1 MLLKNI
7 VHKVI
12 RNIEL
17 KGYPKTN
24 KVKYIENDKNVEK
37 YKHSVNDSELLRIV
51 EAIDSQNVFIE
62 TYGNRKLKYVAGIIS
77 LNIRY
82 NIPKY
87 EVSKENEGILILEHW
102 QWVNVNE
109 DKTDDEG
116 EPLKPKY
123 ELLQC
128 FDDDKNKIP
137 TVERFKRLIVGSS
150 HTRGKKALFVRE
162 DLFEKVNTI
171 LLGGIDQYREING
184 YPYYKKGYAKWSSYY
199 GLPSTDSKAVN
210 YVPNIVVVD
219 DFKRKVVDTFDTVI
233 QTKSINP
240 NWKDGDD
247 EKDKYIKKYDVKSND
262 NREFNPDGGGI
273 MPFDGAGLVSVECAK
288 VWSNELEI
296 KNKYDNAY
304 IPAAFQIR
312 AIPGIKGNL
321 YTFDIK
327 TFAEENGWIITD
339 IKGKKHDLCGESV
352 DIILTVSQAKFI
364 GLFDNDITLWREV
377 FDKPVVFYK
386 KNENGENTDEIEC
399 SYKRTFNISE
409 YSDDVCDLKKQM
421 LTAYQHLLTVDLD
434 ENDIEPFIE
443 KTINMFKNI
452 SCDVNEFLR
461 FRSCTAD
468 GEQGRKKDW
477 ERIPPYY
484 RAAYYASD
492 ENKPIIFADDYFKR
506 KVKADIDGI
515 RNRILSGKLYIT
527 GNYQVLTPDIYGLAQ
542 YAFGKRGDEVTGL
555 LNSEEIYSNW
565 WIYQNNRASKKETDK
580 DEFICDELAL
590 IRNPHIYMEA
600 RTAKMV
606 SPDNK
611 DRYDLIRK
619 WFIYQTTGIVTDS
632 YSTIPL
638 ALGTA
643 DFDGDHI
650 ATTNS
655 KEYIK
660 AVNKARK
667 EGKGNTVDIQ
677 YVDNTH
683 EKDQCEKEL
692 PDVTDIKKLMEFD
705 VLAYRNNI
713 GSVIDRVSNLW
724 GIAQTKEN
732 CQKIRKYIEIMDI
745 VGQLTIDA
753 AKTGEFEPIPND
765 IERFLRANKILKPY
779 FMKYLQKNEQ
789 RLKNELDGIE
799 NAEFFECGD
808 DVVNNQLKFSNDDVN
823 LNRICHKL
831 EESILDVDIKV
842 VENEFDIEKF
852 LKIFLT
858 QKPSETSELYINLRD
873 KLGELIEESN
883 TIYKQLSDCDYSDE
897 SKAKRLSHYQYFYI
911 NARSELLNICRLSQE
926 KSINKV
932 LNCIVYMCYREP
944 EFMDNDSAKNI
955 LWNCFEEEMIERAKG
970 NYSDNDIDL
979 SGIAEKIDKTRKLKS
994 NKLAKYQKKRQFH
1007 IVELENKNK
1016 EYSPIIVREADLKRI
1031 YDVVSDEELQ
1041 KNKISIKHKEELQK
1055 LYGVLMVI
1063 SKYMESD
1070 RPVGKQKVM
1079 HHFVN
1084 PITIHDNRN
1093 NGLNFSNIAKLCSY
1107 SEYQRKN
1114 LKSRLKE
1121 LYMLNAIEI
1130 KQNEM
1135 HNIKF
1140 TVLYDVINPKDYDSS
1155 LVDMENYESACY
1167 EIILELCKNEKN
1179 EKVS

>member
-24 KVKYIENDKNVEK
+24 KVKYIENDKNVAK
-37 YKHSVNDSELLRIV
+37 YKHSVNDSELLRMI

-62 TYGNRKLKYVAGIIS
+62 QYGNRKLKYIAGIVS
-77 LNIRY
+77 VNTGY

-87 EVSKENEGILILEHW
+87 EVSKENNGILILEHW
-102 QWVNVNE
+102 KWVNVNE
-109 DKTDDEG
+109 DKTDDKG

-128 FDDDKNKIP
+128 FDDDNKQIP
-137 TVERFKRLIVGSS
+137 TVERFKRVIVGSS
-150 HTRGKKALFVRE
+150 HTRGKKALFIRE
-162 DLFEKVNTI
+162 DLFDKVDII
-171 LLGGIDQYREING
+171 LLGGIDQYKEING
-184 YPYYKKGYAKWSSYY
+184 YPRYKKGYAKWSSYY

-240 NWKDGDD
+240 DWKEGDD
-247 EKDKYIKKYDVKSND
+247 KKNKYIKKYDVKQND
-262 NREFNPDGGGI
+262 KREFNPDGGGI
-273 MPFDGAGLVSVECAK
+273 MPFDGAGLISIECAEK
-288 VWSNELEI
+288 WSKELEI
-296 KNKYDNAY
+296 KNKYGDAY

-327 TFAEENGWIITD
+327 TFAEENGWVITD
-339 IKGKKHDLCGESV
+339 IKGKKHDLREESV
-352 DIILTVSQAKFI
+352 DIILTASQAKFI
-364 GLFDNDITLWREV
+364 GMFDNDIALWRKV

-386 KNENGENTDEIEC
+386 KNENGEYTDEIEC

-434 ENDIEPFIE
+434 KDDIEPFIQKTVDMFE
-443 KTINMFKNI
+443 KI
-452 SCDVNEFLR
+452 SCDVSEFLR
-461 FRSCTAD
+461 FRSCTTD
-468 GEQGRKKDW
+468 GEQGRKRDW

-492 ENKPIIFADDYFKR
+492 ENKSIIFVDDYFKR
-506 KVKADIDGI
+506 KVKDDINGI

-555 LNSEEIYSNW
+555 LKSEEIYSNW
-565 WIYQNNRASKKETDK
+565 WICQNQKSSKKEAEK
-580 DEFICDELAL
+580 DEFKCDELAL

-606 SPDNK
+606 SHNDK
-611 DRYDLIRK
+611 YRYNLIRK
-619 WFIYQTTGIVTDS
+619 WFKYQTTGIVTDS

-677 YVDNTH
+677 YVDDTH
-683 EKDQCEKEL
+683 ENGQCEKEL

-724 GIAQTKEN
+724 GIIQTEKN
-732 CQKIRKYIEIMDI
+732 CQEIRKYIEIMDI

-753 AKTGEFEPIPND
+753 AKTGEFEPIPTD
-765 IERFLRANKILKPY
+765 IESYLRTKKVLKPY

-789 RLKNELDGIE
+789 KLKDEQDGIE

-808 DVVNNQLKFSNDDVN
+808 DIVNKQLKFLDDDVN

-831 EESILDVDIKV
+831 EEKILNVDINVAKK
-842 VENEFDIEKF
+842 EFDVEKF

-858 QKPSETSELYINLRD
+858 QKPSETSELYINLRE
-873 KLGELIEESN
+873 KLGELMEESN
-883 TIYKQLSDCDYSDE
+883 IVYKQLSDCDYSDE
-897 SKAKRLSHYQYFYI
+897 SKTKRLSHYQYFYI
-911 NARSELLNICRLSQE
+911 NARTELLNICRLSHE

-944 EFMDNDSAKNI
+944 EFLDNDSAKNI

-970 NYSDNDIDL
+970 NYKDNDIDL
-979 SGIAEKIDKTRKLKS
+979 SGIAKKIEKTRKLKS
-994 NKLAKYQKKRQFH
+994 NKLAKYQKERKFQ
-1007 IVELENKNK
+1007 IIELEDKDK
-1016 EYSPIIVREADLKRI
+1016 KYSPIIVREDDLKRI
-1031 YDVVSDEELQ
+1031 YDIVSDEELQ
-1041 KNKISIKHKEELQK
+1041 KNKISLKHKDELQK

-1063 SKYMESD
+1063 SKYLESD
-1070 RPVGKQKVM
+1070 RPVGKKKIM

-1093 NGLNFSNIAKLCSY
+1093 NGLNFSNIAKLCGY
-1107 SEYQRKN
+1107 TEYQRKN
-1114 LKSRLKE
+1114 LKNRLKD

-1140 TVLYDVINPKDYDSS
+1140 TVLYDAIEPKDYDSS
-1155 LVDMENYESACY
+1155 LVNMRNYESACD
-1167 EIILELCKNEKN
+1167 EIISELCKNEKN
-1179 EKVS
+1179 EKAS